1 MRVLFFSLAAVVVL
15 ASTASAASAPRV
27 RVALTPPL
35 TVRGTGFAPHERVTV
50 TLTAGTTRLEHA
62 VRATA
67 AGAFVARWDGAA
79 PLPACRASL
88 VVVAVGVH
96 GDRAVWKSLPRVCGA
111 PPQPI
116 GQ

>member
-1 MRVLFFSLAAVVVL
+1 MRVLVFTLISVVAL
-15 ASTASAASAPRV
+15 ASTAAAASGPRI
-27 RVALTPPL
+27 RVAVTPPL

-50 TLTAGTTRLEHA
+50 TLSAGTARLKQE

-67 AGAFVARWDGAA
+67 SGGFVACWEAAA
-79 PLPACRASL
+79 PLAACRASV
-88 VVVAVGVH
+88 VVVAVGAR
-96 GDRAVWKSLPRVCGA
+96 GDRAAWKSLPRVCGA